1 MTAGISA
8 IMPVFNS
15 ERYVKET
22 IDSILNQSYTDF
34 EFIIVNDG
42 STDKTREIIEG
53 YNDKRIKLYNLEV
66 NKGVGYAS
74 NFAVQKT
81 VGKYIARVDSDDIY
95 HKDRFLLQKKFL
107 DKNPDIALVKSFYE
121 YFADEDLENK
131 DRFYAMKN
139 IIEKNKNE
147 IISPEDIAEKLYW
160 DMCIPNNS
168 TMIRSE
174 VMKEFG
180 YEDMRCGEDYYLF
193 YNMNKKGYKMG
204 TIAECLV
211 KTRVSNNSITAQN
224 KYECYESVCIIKK
237 DIIEPLFMN
246 NNVYI
251 WGAGSFGIL
260 VYEILQKNSYNIRG
274 FIDSDTSK
282 HGRITSGLKVYSPD
296 ILIDKEEI
304 KIIVASQPGKYSIV
318 KELERIG
325 YRHLKDY
332 IVYL

>member
-180 YEDMRCGEDYYLF
+180 YENMRFGEDYYLF

-204 TIAECLV
+204 TVTEYLV
-211 KTRVSNNSITAQN
+211 KTRVRNNSITAQN
-224 KYECYESVCIIKK
+224 KYENYESRYHIKK
-237 DIIEPLFMN
+237 DIIEPLFARGD
-246 NNVYI
+246 VYI
-251 WGAGSFGIL
+251 WGAGSFGIM
-260 VYEILQKNSYNIRG
+260 VNDILKKYHCNVKG
-274 FIDSDTSK
+274 FIDNDNSK
-282 HGRITSGLKVYSPD
+282 HGQIISGLIVCSPD
-296 ILIDKEEI
+296 ILQNKKDV

-318 KELERIG
+318 KELEKRE
-325 YRHLKDY
+325 YRHLEDY
-332 IVYL
+332 IVYH